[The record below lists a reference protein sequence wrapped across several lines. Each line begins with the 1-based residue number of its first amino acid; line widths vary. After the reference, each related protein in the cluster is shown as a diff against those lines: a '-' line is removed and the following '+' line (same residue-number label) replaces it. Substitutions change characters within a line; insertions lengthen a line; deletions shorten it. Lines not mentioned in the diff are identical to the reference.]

1 MKRAFQAILA
11 PVCLLC
17 LLFLSAGPARAQAGL
32 DIVGNWTASVLGQEV
47 TASFTRQGDMIRGV
61 VVIPDIGGGTNTYH
75 LAGVILGAD
84 FAAQH
89 GSGHLLKGTLT
100 GPNTAEAV
108 FSPKTGP
115 SLALHLKRRA
125 GP

>member
-1 MKRAFQAILA
+1 MRRHFHAAALCVLLAVLAALPALAQQA
-11 PVCLLC
+11 V
-17 LLFLSAGPARAQAGL
+17 
-32 DIVGNWTASVLGQEV
+32 DIAGNWSAVVLGQEI
-47 TASFTRQGDMIRGV
+47 TASFTRQGDMINGV
-61 VVIPDIGGGTNTYH
+61 VTIPDIGGGSNVYH
-75 LAGVILGAD
+75 VAGVILGAD

-100 GPNTAEAV
+100 GPDTAEAV

-115 SLALHLKRRA
+115 SLTLHLKRRA